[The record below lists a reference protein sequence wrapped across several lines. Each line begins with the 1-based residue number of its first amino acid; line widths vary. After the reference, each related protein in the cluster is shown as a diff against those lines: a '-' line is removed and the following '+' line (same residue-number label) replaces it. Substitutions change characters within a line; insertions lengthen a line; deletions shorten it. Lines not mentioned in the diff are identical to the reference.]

1 MTCEKDGHMQT
12 KMEMPP
18 LDAEGYLV
26 EPGDWTEVVA
36 EELARRLDIVLG
48 ENHWNV
54 IRFMRGYHEEHQI
67 TADARHA
74 IKHLEIRHP
83 GRGRILLFE
92 LFPMATRNRPGGS
105 SA

>member
-1 MTCEKDGHMQT
+1 MET

-26 EPGDWTEVVA
+26 EPCDWTEAVA

-54 IRFMRGYHEEHQI
+54 IRFMRGYHEEYQI

-83 GRGRILLFE
+83 GQGRRL
-92 LFPMATRNRPGGS
+92 LFPMATWNRPGRS